1 MRFLHPRLA
10 SQLLPISVF
19 MLLVAC
25 SPSDQ
30 PESASVGSPPA
41 PTTEDLE
48 TSVARMAAIGY
59 SYGASFAPDGE
70 RIVFISSSAGV
81 PQAWIAAPDGSGL
94 EQLTHFEDQVGG
106 ALWSPANNQL
116 AVSVAPGGGLNTQIY
131 LVSAAGGDPEMIT
144 AGGQVNN
151 WLTEWSRDG
160 RYLMY
165 SSNIASTGGMDC
177 YRHDTETGESH
188 LIASNQGAPAAETN
202 TERSSHRQDH

>member
-131 LVSAAGGDPEMIT
+131 LVSAA
-144 AGGQVNN
+144 AG
-151 WLTEWSRDG
+151 
-160 RYLMY
+160 
-165 SSNIASTGGMDC
+165 TG
-177 YRHDTETGESH
+177 
-188 LIASNQGAPAAETN
+188 
-202 TERSSHRQDH
+202 